1 MFQRPLGIY
10 RERDTTQHK
19 TPPPRSLAYLRA
31 IDCAEPHGD
40 AVWGIS
46 WTAKDDSV
54 ISISADGTI
63 KRWNSTS
70 GQVMRTAPT
79 HTLGLVS
86 LSVAPDGR
94 FALYNSVDGTT
105 FLWDLEGGA
114 IVGKH
119 ESYTRPGA
127 EPSWSVSLNPKGR
140 TYAATGGDFGEQRGI
155 LQSGRGKFGMRCS
168 HSPDGSRVALSAE
181 SGQIVIFDLA
191 SSTLT
196 STYTS
201 HAMAVRSLSWSPD
214 SQLLLSASE
223 DKRLILHDV
232 RTTSPGR
239 PGSGAVASLT
249 GHSSWVLS
257 SDISPDGRLAL
268 SGSADKTI
276 KVWDLTARAAVST
289 IADTGEVW
297 AVSWQPSSTAASSGA
312 FVTGGEDGIVR
323 WWKAAGTS

>member
-1 MFQRPLGIY
+1 M
-10 RERDTTQHK
+10 
-19 TPPPRSLAYLRA
+19 SLAYVYSTV
-31 IDCAEPHGD
+31 CTEPHGD
-40 AVWGIS
+40 AVWDIC
-46 WTAKDDSV
+46 WTAKDNAV
-54 ISISADGTI
+54 VSISADGVI

-70 GQVMRTAPT
+70 GQVMRSIPA

-86 LSVAPDGR
+86 LSVSADGGH
-94 FALYNSVDGTT
+94 ALYNSIDGTT

-119 ESYTRPGA
+119 ESYTRSAG
-127 EPSWSVSLNPKGR
+127 EPSWSVSLNPKGG
-140 TYAATGGDFGEQRGI
+140 TYAATGGSGNVTIHSAEPETFGERRTTMS
-155 LQSGRGKFGMRCS
+155 SGRGKFGMRCS
-168 HSPDGSRVALSAE
+168 HSPDGSRVALSVD
-181 SGQIVIFDLA
+181 SGQIFIFDLV

-232 RTTSPGR
+232 RVTSSGR
-239 PGSGAVASLT
+239 PGSGAVASLS

-268 SGSADKTI
+268 SGSADKTV
-276 KVWDLTARAAVST
+276 KVWDIASRAAVST
-289 IADTGEVW
+289 IADTQEVW
-297 AVSWQPSSTAASSGA
+297 AVSWQPSSAAASSSA
-312 FVTGGEDGIVR
+312 FVTGGEDGVVR
-323 WWKAAGTS
+323 WSKAAGTG